1 MPAVL
6 IEQARESGKPDNI
19 IEKMIIGR
27 MNKFYQEV
35 VFVEQTFVIDGEK
48 VPVILLPER
57 NTIMD
62 DLLSGFE
69 MKYWWL

>member
-1 MPAVL
+1 
-6 IEQARESGKPDNI
+6 
-19 IEKMIIGR
+19 
-27 MNKFYQEV
+27 
-35 VFVEQTFVIDGEK
+35 VIDGED
-48 VPVILLPER
+48 VPCIILPER